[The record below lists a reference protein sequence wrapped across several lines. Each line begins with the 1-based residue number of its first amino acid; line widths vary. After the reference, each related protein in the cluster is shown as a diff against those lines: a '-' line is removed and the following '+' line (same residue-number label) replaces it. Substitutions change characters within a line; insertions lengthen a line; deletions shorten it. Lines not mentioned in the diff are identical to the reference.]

1 VRTRQALALARRS
14 VVGTLRQPQSY
25 LPSFFFPLLFAA
37 LSTASFGRST
47 ALPGFPKVHSFLD
60 FAVATTI
67 VQGII
72 FGGTLGGNDMAVDI
86 EDGFFDRLVASP
98 VARSSILIGR
108 LAGSAVIAGV
118 QTVLFTAVL
127 LAFGARIQGGVGAFV
142 AILVI
147 GMLLAVGV
155 GGLGV
160 TLALR
165 TGSAEAVQAS
175 FPVFFIS
182 LFVSSAFFPRQLM
195 HGWFKA
201 VATANPLSWLVEGL
215 RHLVITG
222 FAFKPLLQSLAVVLA
237 LVGLSLLGASMA
249 LRRRLIAA

>member
-1 VRTRQALALARRS
+1 MRTRQVLALAQRS
-14 VVGTLRQPQSY
+14 IIGTMRQPQSY

-37 LSTASFGRST
+37 LSTAAFGRST

-98 VARSSILIGR
+98 VARSSILLGR
-108 LAGSAVIAGV
+108 LAGSAVIAAV
-118 QTVLFTAVL
+118 QTVLFIGVL
-127 LAFGARIQGGVGAFV
+127 MAFGARVEGGVAAVV
-142 AILVI
+142 ALLVI

-160 TLALR
+160 MLALR

-182 LFVSSAFFPRQLM
+182 LFISSAFFPRQLM

-201 VATANPLSWLVEGL
+201 VATVNPLSWLVEGL

-222 FAFKPLLQSLAVVLA
+222 FAFKPLLQA
-237 LVGLSLLGASMA
+237 LGVTLGLVALSLFGASLA
-249 LRRRLIAA
+249 LRRRLIAS

>member
-1 VRTRQALALARRS
+1 
-14 VVGTLRQPQSY
+14 
-25 LPSFFFPLLFAA
+25 
-37 LSTASFGRST
+37 
-47 ALPGFPKVHSFLD
+47 VHSFLD

-98 VARSSILIGR
+98 VARSSILVGR
-108 LAGSAVIAGV
+108 LAGSAVIAAV
-118 QTVLFTAVL
+118 QTVLFVGVL
-127 LAFGARIQGGVGAFV
+127 LAFGARIEGGVPAFL

-147 GMLLAVGV
+147 AMFLAIGI

-182 LFVSSAFFPRQLM
+182 LFISSAFFPRQLM

-201 VATANPLSWLVEGL
+201 VATVNPLSWLVEGL

-222 FAFKPLLQSLAVVLA
+222 FAFRPLLQSFAVVLGLCA
-237 LVGLSLLGASMA
+237 LSLTAASLA
-249 LRRRLIAA
+249 LRRRVVAA

>member
-1 VRTRQALALARRS
+1 MLALARRS
-14 VVGTLRQPQSY
+14 VTGTLRQPQSY

-60 FAVATTI
+60 FAVATTV
-67 VQGII
+67 VQGVI

-98 VARSSILIGR
+98 VARSSIAIG
-108 LAGSAVIAGV
+108 I
-118 QTVLFTAVL
+118 
-127 LAFGARIQGGVGAFV
+127 
-142 AILVI
+142 
-147 GMLLAVGV
+147 

-182 LFVSSAFFPRQLM
+182 LFISSAFFPRQLM

-201 VATANPLSWLVEGL
+201 VATINPLSFLVEGL

-237 LVGLSLLGASMA
+237 LVLLSLGAASLA
-249 LRRRLIAA
+249 LRRRLIGA

>member
-1 VRTRQALALARRS
+1 VLALARRS
-14 VVGTLRQPQSY
+14 ITGTMRQPQSY

-37 LSTASFGRST
+37 LSTAAFGRST

-60 FAVATTI
+60 FAVATTV

-86 EDGFFDRLVASP
+86 EDGFFDRLIASP
-98 VARSSILIGR
+98 VARSSILVGR
-108 LAGSAVIAGV
+108 LAGSAVIAAV
-118 QTVLFTAVL
+118 QTVVFIGVL
-127 LAFGARIQGGVGAFV
+127 MAFGARVEGGIAAVA

-147 GMLLAVGV
+147 GMLLAIGI

-160 TLALR
+160 MLALR

-182 LFVSSAFFPRQLM
+182 LFISSAFFPRQLM
-195 HGWFKA
+195 HGWFKT
-201 VATANPLSWLVEGL
+201 VATVNPLSWLVEGL

-222 FAFKPLLQSLAVVLA
+222 FAFKPMLQSLGVVLG
-237 LVGLSLLGASMA
+237 LVFLSLLGASLA

>member
-1 VRTRQALALARRS
+1 
-14 VVGTLRQPQSY
+14 
-25 LPSFFFPLLFAA
+25 
-37 LSTASFGRST
+37 
-47 ALPGFPKVHSFLD
+47 
-60 FAVATTI
+60 
-67 VQGII
+67 
-72 FGGTLGGNDMAVDI
+72 MAVDI